1 MNRSVPRKGRTS
13 RAGGEERRNT
23 ITIDLERQW
32 HLSSENRPNV
42 QQVSSVETT
51 RSPRMSR
58 TLFRTTRFDLD
69 HLVKNI
75 DRGDVALP
83 DIQRPFVWPNRKVR
97 DLLDSMFKGF
107 PVGYL
112 LFWATGAEVGA
123 RAIGV
128 DSKDENVPRWLIVD
142 GQQRLTSLY
151 SVFTAHPVVR
161 EDYSESRIRIA
172 FRPHDARFE
181 VTDAAI
187 EKDPEFLADVSPLW
201 KDYRITVNAYL
212 DRLQTSRGELDPA
225 VRDRLEDEFDR
236 VRDLRAYPFEVVE
249 LDAAMDEEHVA
260 EVFVRINSEGVTLNQ
275 ADFILTLM
283 SVFAEKARKQLE
295 EFARAAKKPSIGGAS
310 PFNWYIQPQPDQL
323 LRVAVAV
330 AFRRAVLKNAYTI
343 LRGKDLE
350 TGAHSPERRQEQFDR
365 LQTAQDHVVNLL
377 HWQEF
382 LQCVERA
389 GFRGSKMISGQT
401 ALLYSY
407 ALWLIGRVD
416 YQVPLDHLKEAIAR
430 WFFMSHTTSRYSGSF
445 ETRFEADVAR
455 LAAVPAGDADGF
467 VATLDQV
474 VNDTLSA
481 DYWSI
486 TLPNELATS
495 AAKSPALLAYIA
507 ALNIQ
512 DADVLLSSSKVRS
525 RLDPAITLKKG
536 IERHHLFP
544 RGYLKSALNI
554 SDTKRV
560 NQIANFALVDWSDN
574 IAISDL
580 APASYWPAQVAA
592 KGLAGDRLQ
601 QAMYWHALP
610 QDWEH
615 MHFDEFLAERRK
627 RMAIVVRDAMSR
639 LADPNY
645 EPQYAAGPGP
655 VVVTEPRVGAGPE
668 LRALVDADV
677 LPSGTTIVTG
687 DGAEQKVA
695 QVLPDGRLYA
705 DGETYDGLIELSEV
719 LALDGNPWSLWA
731 AELADG
737 RVVLGVLRDASDQY
751 PSMLS

>member
-1 MNRSVPRKGRTS
+1 
-13 RAGGEERRNT
+13 
-23 ITIDLERQW
+23 
-32 HLSSENRPNV
+32 
-42 QQVSSVETT
+42 
-51 RSPRMSR
+51 MSR
-58 TLFRTTRFDLD
+58 TLFRTTRFDLG

-75 DRGDVALP
+75 ERGDVALP

-128 DSKDENVPRWLIVD
+128 DDKDERVPRWLIVD

-151 SVFTAHPVVR
+151 AIFTGHPVVR
-161 EDYSESRIRIA
+161 EDYSESGIRIA
-172 FRPHDARFE
+172 FRPRDAKFE

-187 EKDPEFLADVSPLW
+187 EKDPEFLPDITPLW
-201 KDYRITVNAYL
+201 SDYRITVHGYL
-212 DRLQTSRGELDPA
+212 DRLEKTRGQLD
-225 VRDRLEDEFDR
+225 VDLRDRIEDEFDR

-249 LDAAMDEEHVA
+249 LDAAMDEESVA

-283 SVFAEKARKQLE
+283 SVFREKARKQLE

-310 PFNWYIQPQPDQL
+310 AFNWYIQPQPDQL
-323 LRVAVAV
+323 LRVAVGV
-330 AFRRAVLKNAYTI
+330 AFRRAVLKHAYSI

-350 TGAHSPERRQEQFDR
+350 TGEFSPKRRDEQFDQ
-365 LQTAQDHVVNLL
+365 LQQAQDHLVNLL
-377 HWQEF
+377 HWHEF
-382 LQCVERA
+382 LQCLERA
-389 GFRGSKMISGQT
+389 GFRGSKMVSGQN
-401 ALLYSY
+401 AILYSY

-416 YQVPLDHLKEAIAR
+416 YQVPLDQLKEIIAR
-430 WFFMSHTTSRYSGSF
+430 WFFMAHTTGRYSGSF

-455 LAAVPAGDADGF
+455 LAGVPAGNADGF

-474 VNDTLSA
+474 INDTMTP

-507 ALNIQ
+507 ALNVH
-512 DADVLLSSSKVRS
+512 DADILLSSSKVRS

-544 RGYLKSALNI
+544 KGYLKSVLGI
-554 SDTKRV
+554 TDTKRV

-580 APASYWPAQVAA
+580 APAHYWTEQLAA
-592 KGLAGDRLQ
+592 KGLTGDKLTH
-601 QAMYWHALP
+601 AMYWHALP
-610 QDWEH
+610 EGWEF
-615 MHFDEFLAERRK
+615 MAFEEFLAKRRK
-627 RMAIVVRDAMSR
+627 RMALVVRDALAR
-639 LADPNY
+639 LADPRY
-645 EPQYAAGPGP
+645 EPQYAASGPDI
-655 VVVTEPRVGAGPE
+655 APE
-668 LRALVDADV
+668 SGVAAELGALVDADV
-677 LPSGTTIVTG
+677 LPSGTTIVAG
-687 DGAEQKVA
+687 DGPGQKLA

-705 DGETYDGLIELSEV
+705 DGETYDGLVELSEV
-719 LALDGNPWSLWA
+719 LGLEGNPWSLWS
-731 AELADG
+731 AELSDA
-737 RVVLGVLRDASDQY
+737 RVSLGVLRDTAD
-751 PSMLS
+751 

>member
-1 MNRSVPRKGRTS
+1 M
-13 RAGGEERRNT
+13 E
-23 ITIDLERQW
+23 Q
-32 HLSSENRPNV
+32 
-42 QQVSSVETT
+42 
-51 RSPRMSR
+51 RMSR

-128 DSKDENVPRWLIVD
+128 DAKDETVPRWLIVD

-151 SVFTAHPVVR
+151 SVFTGHPVVR
-161 EDYSESRIRIA
+161 EDYTESRIRIA
-172 FRPHDARFE
+172 FRPQDARFE

-187 EKDPEFLADVSPLW
+187 EKDPEYLADITPLW
-201 KDYRITVNAYL
+201 KDYKATVRTYL
-212 DRLQTSRGELDPA
+212 A
-225 VRDRLEDEFDR
+225 RLEAARGSIDQDTRDEIDNEFDR

-260 EVFVRINSEGVTLNQ
+260 EVFVRINSEGITLNQ

-283 SVFAEKARKQLE
+283 SVFREKARKQLE
-295 EFARAAKKPSIGGAS
+295 EFARAAKKPSVGGAS
-310 PFNWYIQPQPDQL
+310 AFNWYIQPQPDQL

-330 AFRRAVLKNAYTI
+330 AFRRAVLKHAYSI

-350 TGAHSPERRQEQFDR
+350 TGEFTQERREEQFNQ
-365 LQTAQDHVVNLL
+365 LQQAQDHLVNLL
-377 HWQEF
+377 HWHEF
-382 LQCVERA
+382 LQCLERA
-389 GFRGSKMISGQT
+389 GFRGSKMISGQN
-401 ALLYSY
+401 AILYSY

-416 YQVPLDHLKEAIAR
+416 HQVPLDQLKDVIAR
-430 WFFMSHTTSRYSGSF
+430 WFFMAHTTGRYSGSF

-455 LAAVPAGDADGF
+455 LSAVPTGDANGF
-467 VATLDQV
+467 TTTLEQV
-474 VNDTLSA
+474 INDTMTA

-486 TLPNELATS
+486 TLPNQLATS

-507 ALNIQ
+507 ALNIL
-512 DADVLLSSSKVRS
+512 DADILLSSSKVRS

-544 RGYLKSALNI
+544 KGYLKKALTI
-554 SDTKRV
+554 TDTKRV

-580 APASYWPAQVAA
+580 APANYWPEQLAA
-592 KGLAGDRLQ
+592 KALGGDKLA
-601 QAMYWHALP
+601 QATYWHALP
-610 QDWEH
+610 EGWER
-615 MHFDEFLAERRK
+615 MPFDEFLAARRK
-627 RMAIVVRDAMSR
+627 RMAIVVRDAMNR
-639 LADPNY
+639 LADPSY
-645 EPQYAAGPGP
+645 EPRYTDPDGTAAPEQG
-655 VVVTEPRVGAGPE
+655 VDTE

-677 LPSGTTIVTG
+677 LPSGTTIVAGHGPGQNT
-687 DGAEQKVA
+687 A

-719 LALDGNPWSLWA
+719 LGIEGNPWFQWS
-731 AELADG
+731 AELEDA
-737 RVVLGVLRDASDQY
+737 RVVLGVLREPRDTGLAT
-751 PSMLS
+751 

>member
-1 MNRSVPRKGRTS
+1 
-13 RAGGEERRNT
+13 
-23 ITIDLERQW
+23 
-32 HLSSENRPNV
+32 
-42 QQVSSVETT
+42 
-51 RSPRMSR
+51 MSR
-58 TLFRTTRFDLD
+58 TLFRTTRFDLG

-128 DSKDENVPRWLIVD
+128 DDKDERVPRWLIVD

-151 SVFTAHPVVR
+151 SVFTGHPVVR
-161 EDYSESRIRIA
+161 EDYSESGIRIA
-172 FRPHDARFE
+172 FRPRDAKFE

-187 EKDPEFLADVSPLW
+187 EKDPEFLPDITPLW
-201 KDYRITVNAYL
+201 SDYRITVHGYL
-212 DRLQTSRGELDPA
+212 DRLEKTRGQVDVDL
-225 VRDRLEDEFDR
+225 RDRIEDEFDR

-249 LDAAMDEEHVA
+249 LDAAMDEESVA

-283 SVFAEKARKQLE
+283 SVFREKARKQLE

-310 PFNWYIQPQPDQL
+310 AFNWYIQPQPDQL
-323 LRVAVAV
+323 LRVAVGV
-330 AFRRAVLKNAYTI
+330 AFRRAVLKHAYSI

-350 TGAHSPERRQEQFDR
+350 TGEFSPKRRDEQFDQ
-365 LQTAQDHVVNLL
+365 LQQAQDHLVNLL
-377 HWQEF
+377 HWHEF
-382 LQCVERA
+382 LQCLERA
-389 GFRGSKMISGQT
+389 GFRGSKMVSGQN
-401 ALLYSY
+401 AILYSY

-416 YQVPLDHLKEAIAR
+416 YQVPLDQLKEIIAR
-430 WFFMSHTTSRYSGSF
+430 WFFMAHTTGRYSGSF

-455 LAAVPAGDADGF
+455 LAGVPAGNADGF

-474 VNDTLSA
+474 INDTMTP

-507 ALNIQ
+507 ALNVH
-512 DADVLLSSSKVRS
+512 DADILLSSSKVRS

-544 RGYLKSALNI
+544 KGYLKSALGI
-554 SDTKRV
+554 TDTKRV

-580 APASYWPAQVAA
+580 APAHYWTEQLAA
-592 KGLAGDRLQ
+592 KGLTGDKLTH
-601 QAMYWHALP
+601 AMYWHALP
-610 QDWEH
+610 EGWEF
-615 MHFDEFLAERRK
+615 MAFEEFLAKRRK
-627 RMAIVVRDAMSR
+627 RMALVVRDALAR
-639 LADPNY
+639 LADPSY
-645 EPQYAAGPGP
+645 EPQYAASGPDI
-655 VVVTEPRVGAGPE
+655 APE
-668 LRALVDADV
+668 SGVAAELGALVDADV
-677 LPSGTTIVTG
+677 LPSGTTIVAG
-687 DGAEQKVA
+687 DGPGQKLA

-705 DGETYDGLIELSEV
+705 DGETYDGLVELSEV
-719 LALDGNPWSLWA
+719 LGLEGNPWLLWS
-731 AELADG
+731 AELSDA
-737 RVVLGVLRDASDQY
+737 RVSLGVLRDTAD
-751 PSMLS
+751 